1 MAFGIPS
8 ALADSKA
15 MISHTQAGSCNTAD
29 LTNENGVILDQSSY
43 GATLT
48 VSTDYYLKS
57 GETWINGATNG
68 QSGTSIVTASS
79 LMSTNNACQHVT
91 GTKRQITV
99 PAS

>member
-15 MISHTQAGSCNTAD
+15 MISHTQAGSVNTAD
-29 LTNENGVILDQSSY
+29 LTDANGAILDQTSY

-79 LMSTNNACQHVT
+79 LMSTNNAYQHVT
-91 GTKRQITV
+91 ETKRQITV